1 MSFLCRKTT
10 THCRCPT
17 PVGVCTALL
26 RSFYTAFTA
35 NRVCPVPC
43 TKPFL
48 LFFREAE
55 DPCAVFA
62 LNVLCHLKQLLLFF
76 RDEAPSLHKK
86 MACLPTTKKTRHQR
100 HRCRRNQPKPTTV
113 SSYYLSQRVYPK
125 PQRGNPLVPLTATPA
140 THYRKGGGSTLN
152 RKPTD
157 SLPRREAV
165 CLPLRGLG
173 CGGTPLHPKPQG
185 RLHPALAGS
194 VRAVRLPGKTP
205 SHP

>member
-1 MSFLCRKTT
+1 MSSPIRLKIAYRINTTSSGPGFFPHTASMIAHTIRTAITVNIVLTSLSESAHYVDGIVYTAMSFLCRKTT

-55 DPCAVFA
+55 NPCAVFA

-100 HRCRRNQPKPTTV
+100 HSCRRNQPKPTTV
-113 SSYYLSQRVYPK
+113 SSYYLSQRVYP
-125 PQRGNPLVPLTATPA
+125 
-140 THYRKGGGSTLN
+140 
-152 RKPTD
+152 
-157 SLPRREAV
+157 
-165 CLPLRGLG
+165 
-173 CGGTPLHPKPQG
+173 
-185 RLHPALAGS
+185 
-194 VRAVRLPGKTP
+194 
-205 SHP
+205 